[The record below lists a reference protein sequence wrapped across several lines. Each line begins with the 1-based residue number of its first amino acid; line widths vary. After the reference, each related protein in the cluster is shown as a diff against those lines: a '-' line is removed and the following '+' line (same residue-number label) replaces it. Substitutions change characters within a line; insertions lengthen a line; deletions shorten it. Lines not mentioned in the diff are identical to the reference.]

1 MSIQDMFD
9 NCETYCE
16 PNPGAYFRWSK
27 KGRGFGEL
35 SFYFKDDKLM
45 CGNELMS
52 KEFIKKMLCL
62 MVDECELDC
71 PRSTPEPEWIDE
83 EK

>member
-1 MSIQDMFD
+1 MSLQDMFD
-9 NCETYCE
+9 NCTTFCE
-16 PNPGAYFRWSK
+16 PSGSVYFNWSK
-27 KGRGFGEL
+27 KGRGFGQL
-35 SFYFKDDKLM
+35 SFYIKDDKIM
-45 CGNELMS
+45 CGNELVS

-71 PRSTPEPEWIDE
+71 PRSTPEPEWVE